1 MPKEGFSVVTITQ
14 QAHDRAKQRYN
25 QKVKSEKLTKSF
37 SKYVND
43 IIIEKVEADENLALT
58 APFMEKIGLD
68 GNSIMIK
75 DNKLGRLVEVQIKG
89 KELICFQCKKNDCVH
104 IGFAYAI
111 PEVYHVMSMQK
122 GSKH

>member
-14 QAHDRAKQRYN
+14 QAHDKARQRYN

-43 IIIEKVEADENLALT
+43 LIIERVEADENLSLT

-75 DNKLGRLVEVQIKG
+75 DNKIGRIIEVQVHG
-89 KELICFQCKKNDCVH
+89 KDLICMLDEKKDCVH
-104 IGFAYAI
+104 VGYACAI
-111 PEVYHVMSMQK
+111 PEVYRIISERK
-122 GSKH
+122 R